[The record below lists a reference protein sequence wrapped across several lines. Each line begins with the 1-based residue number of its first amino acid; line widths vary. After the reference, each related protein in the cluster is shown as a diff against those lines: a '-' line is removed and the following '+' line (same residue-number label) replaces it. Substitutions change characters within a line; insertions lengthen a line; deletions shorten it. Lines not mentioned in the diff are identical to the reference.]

1 MLCGSLR
8 RWRMPRTAKS
18 SRNPATRFSTNFRSS
33 YSKASTRVQSAAS
46 LRNSARS
53 PNKLPLPFR
62 IDNQVEK
69 LCGLRPSGNTPVVEI
84 EQAQEKRQ
92 LPLPIQ
98 DLDLH
103 EIRELPDECLHA
115 LIEAPTVVFD
125 MRAQQRLHAVAGELR
140 LQFSNRARGV
150 PKQASERRAHS
161 GFRPSAFE
169 QNAIEDFHLI
179 KTVAL
184 RLKELSPLL

>member
-1 MLCGSLR
+1 MLKFTTL
-8 RWRMPRTAKS
+8 
-18 SRNPATRFSTNFRSS
+18 
-33 YSKASTRVQSAAS
+33 
-46 LRNSARS
+46 
-53 PNKLPLPFR
+53 
-62 IDNQVEK
+62 IIEK

-125 MRAQQRLHAVAGELR
+125 MRAQQRLHAVVGELR

-184 RLKELSPLL
+184 RLKELSPLLDDLIEAQHHSTSTRGTACFAASYCGECGQRDSVSRGSWTSSRYKE